1 MAPDESLR
9 ERLVRR
15 VTGELQPALQAAFGE
30 AVGDQTLPV
39 ALNVLRFDH
48 LAESDLASWQEDAAG
63 WLAQRWPKVCAAVI
77 AAEPVADCAALL
89 RARAGGPATPEF
101 EEFRA
106 ASWARWQERQQLR
119 EEDDED
125 DGVFANEHQRRAVEL
140 AQARLFQ
147 TIEEAQAT
155 LHRLRHG
162 MVSDGEGGPAPLL
175 GYRGKTSG
183 HCFLD
188 ALLDYDPARGGY
200 WRRFLEHRFALKL
213 KDARRALP
221 PEPTWEPIP
230 EHGGNP
236 AAADGPEAGLE
247 GEDTDAPLVE
257 APAAA
262 GVTAEPG
269 LVAEPFQEIRRRLW
283 QQRSAARA
291 AAKAE
296 ADQALAIFEL
306 TYTSWIDPATYSPP
320 TVAGVATVAD
330 RLGKEAEL
338 SQLQAAW
345 WPAVAGTP
353 PWNELQSPET
363 AVPRLVEAWTSLLA
377 AGTPPKDQA
386 AVQAALR
393 AELQSAAGQ
402 PPETDC
408 PRDARQAAR
417 CCVARAAQLA
427 RFPALDTLRR
437 DFAEAEALFRGETD
451 RLTFA
456 LAEQTKCDETLQR
469 KLAEDLAPPI
479 PRRQIKE
486 ALQEGYRLHH
496 NRKPATPEDAA
507 RIEELIG
514 VLAEDDRLRATG
526 GKALPALARRRLE
539 FELFER
545 SLKSRP
551 VEALEREIRFVQR
564 LLKEGKTLGD
574 NGATRLTPDQLAT
587 LRRRELLLDLTLAAT
602 RRAAAQEVV
611 ENLRGPE
618 GNLRR
623 YRERK
628 KFREPDQR
636 PPVRQDRS
644 DRFWIRAQKEVMNLL
659 PSLCQSISQS
669 TLSRR
674 LALFEELLEEFAEE
688 GDSNP

>member
-1 MAPDESLR
+1 
-9 ERLVRR
+9 
-15 VTGELQPALQAAFGE
+15 
-30 AVGDQTLPV
+30 
-39 ALNVLRFDH
+39 
-48 LAESDLASWQEDAAG
+48 
-63 WLAQRWPKVCAAVI
+63 
-77 AAEPVADCAALL
+77 
-89 RARAGGPATPEF
+89 
-101 EEFRA
+101 
-106 ASWARWQERQQLR
+106 
-119 EEDDED
+119 
-125 DGVFANEHQRRAVEL
+125 
-140 AQARLFQ
+140 
-147 TIEEAQAT
+147 
-155 LHRLRHG
+155 
-162 MVSDGEGGPAPLL
+162 
-175 GYRGKTSG
+175 
-183 HCFLD
+183 
-188 ALLDYDPARGGY
+188 
-200 WRRFLEHRFALKL
+200 
-213 KDARRALP
+213 
-221 PEPTWEPIP
+221 
-230 EHGGNP
+230 
-236 AAADGPEAGLE
+236 
-247 GEDTDAPLVE
+247 
-257 APAAA
+257 
-262 GVTAEPG
+262 

-296 ADQALAIFEL
+296 ADQSLAIFEL

-659 PSLCQSISQS
+659 PSLCQSISQP

-674 LALFEELLEEFAEE
+674 LALFERMLEEFAEE
-688 GDSNP
+688 GESNP

>member
-15 VTGELQPALQAAFGE
+15 VTGELPHALQAAFGE

-48 LAESDLASWQEDAAG
+48 LAESDLVPWLEDEAG
-63 WLAQRWPKVCAAVI
+63 WLARRWPKVCAAII
-77 AAEPVADCAALL
+77 AAEPVADCADLL
-89 RARAGGPATPEF
+89 RARTAGPGTVEF
-101 EEFRA
+101 EDFRA
-106 ASWARWQERQQLR
+106 SNWARWQGRQQLR
-119 EEDDED
+119 EEDEED
-125 DGVFANEHQRRAVEL
+125 DGVFANQHQRQAVEL

-155 LHRLRHG
+155 LHRLRDG
-162 MVSDGEGGPAPLL
+162 TVSDRAGGPPPLL

-183 HCFLD
+183 HCFQD

-200 WRRFLEHRFALKL
+200 WRRFLERRFALKL

-221 PEPTWEPIP
+221 VEPPWEPIP
-230 EHGGNP
+230 EHGGKP
-236 AAADGPEAGLE
+236 AGADGPEAGSDGEVTDEAMAE
-247 GEDTDAPLVE
+247 GATAI
-257 APAAA
+257 AA
-262 GVTAEPG
+262 AEPG
-269 LVAEPFQEIRRRLW
+269 LAAEPFQEIRRRLW
-283 QQRSAARA
+283 QQQSAARA

-296 ADQALAIFEL
+296 ADQSLAIFEL

-320 TVAGVATVAD
+320 TVAGVATVTD
-330 RLGKEAEL
+330 RLSKEAEL
-338 SQLQAAW
+338 SRLQATW

-363 AVPRLVEAWTSLLA
+363 AVPRLVKAWTSLLA
-377 AGTPPKDQA
+377 AGTPPEDQA

-408 PRDARQAAR
+408 PRNIPQAAR

-427 RFPALDTLRR
+427 QFPALDKLRR

-469 KLAEDLAPPI
+469 KLAEDLAQPI
-479 PRRQIKE
+479 PRRQIKQ
-486 ALQEGYRLHH
+486 ALQEGYWLHH

-507 RIEELIG
+507 RIKELIR
-514 VLAEDDRLRATG
+514 VLAEDDRLRAAG
-526 GKALPALARRRLE
+526 GKALPARARRRLE

-551 VEALEREIRFVQR
+551 VDALEREIRFVQR
-564 LLKEGKTLGD
+564 LLKEGETLGD
-574 NGATRLTPDQLAT
+574 NGATRLMPDQLAT
-587 LRRRELLLDLTLAAT
+587 LRRRELLLDLTLAAS
-602 RRAAAQEVV
+602 RRAAAEEVV
-611 ENLRGPE
+611 ENLRGPD

-644 DRFWIRAQKEVMNLL
+644 DRFWIRAQKEVMKLL
-659 PSLCQSISQS
+659 PSLSQS

-674 LALFEELLEEFAEE
+674 LALFEEWLEDFAEE
-688 GDSNP
+688 GDSNQ